1 MREPTQLLYKSEIP
15 INNHIS
21 VRIPTL
27 REIVNKQDDYY
38 TLVNILTAM
47 PIDMMVELDD
57 LGIDFTEIDDYD
69 LFLMFFKSLEN
80 LDMSLVLTGV
90 DVSKFELA
98 YNEDINM
105 YVMVDRENDIVIDR
119 IIHHDIAACI
129 RKINQ
134 MKKDKRKPGNEEAK
148 KYLIER
154 ARIKANRRKRKP
166 QESQLEQLIIAMV
179 NTEQFKYNLD
189 SVLDLTIFQF
199 NECVRQIVKKTDY
212 DNRMIGVFAGTV
224 DASKLKS
231 EELNWLTHK

>member
-15 INNHIS
+15 INDHIS

-27 REIVNKQDDYY
+27 REIISKQDDYY

-57 LGIDFTEIDDYD
+57 LGIDFTEINDYD
-69 LFLMFFKSLEN
+69 LFLMFFKGLES

-105 YVMVDRENDIVIDR
+105 YVMIDRENDIVIDR
-119 IIHHDIAACI
+119 LIHRDIAACI

-154 ARIKANRRKRKP
+154 ARTKANRQKNKP
-166 QESQLEQLIIAMV
+166 QDSQLEQLIIAMV
-179 NTEQFKYNLD
+179 NTEQFKYDLD

>member
-15 INNHIS
+15 INKHIS

-38 TLVNILTAM
+38 TLVNVLTAM

-57 LGIDFTEIDDYD
+57 LGIDFTEINEYD
-69 LFLMFFKSLEN
+69 LFLMFFKSLED
-80 LDMSLVLTGV
+80 LDISLVLTGV
-90 DVSKFELA
+90 DISKFELA
-98 YNEDINM
+98 YNEDTKM
-105 YVMVDRENDIVIDR
+105 YVMIDRDDDIVIDR
-119 IIHHDIAACI
+119 IIHNDIAACI

-134 MKKDKRKPGNEEAK
+134 MKKDKRKPGNDEAK

-154 ARIKANRRKRKP
+154 ARTKANRRRNKP
-166 QESQLEQLIIAMV
+166 QDSQLEQLIIAMV
-179 NTEQFKYNLD
+179 NTEQFKYDLD